1 MKLSAKQEKFVNGLI
16 SGLSQR
22 QAYIN
27 AGYSTQGHSELTID
41 SNASRLFKN
50 NKVLARYNEL
60 MEEHKNEALWTRKDA
75 VNTLKWLLQ
84 KSMKSITDYDDGYV
98 KKGTADAI
106 LGTVKELNQLELL
119 YPLDVKKAQ
128 KYDSELGSDEELQ
141 DSKIIKMINK
151 LDEVYGNE

>member
-1 MKLSAKQEKFVNGLI
+1 MKLTAKQEKFVNGLI

-27 AGYSTQGHSELTID
+27 AGYSTTGHSELTID